1 MVTTALG
8 VSPDL
13 NDNGV
18 TPLTHRQVLA
28 AMYPSTGI
36 MTGLAV
42 TGRNDLTYNVSAG
55 VAVTSIG
62 VADGNTISYWE
73 GGVTPKVDAGDPTNP
88 RIDAVW
94 VRAHNLIEHNDA
106 DNFVVV
112 GVTQGTASANP
123 VAPTIPAGALL
134 LGTRRMPAN
143 ATNTSSATAVENGV
157 YAVPHGASLGML
169 GEYWWQADLVG
180 ADTLKKDY
188 YEMPVTITVP
198 TKRLV
203 RLRMVASLSAYNT
216 NWGDQ
221 SKRTEWAFCF
231 QLDGRDIDH
240 SGANFIAQG
249 SWETKEH
256 EFIAECPA
264 GTHTFRLRA
273 WRQNGERPWFH
284 YSDDQSVTGG
294 TGDLWVGRRFTIY
307 DAGVAVAGKTTIVR

>member
-1 MVTTALG
+1 
-8 VSPDL
+8 
-13 NDNGV
+13 
-18 TPLTHRQVLA
+18 
-28 AMYPSTGI
+28 

-240 SGANFIAQG
+240 SGANFIAQALGRRRSMNLSPSARRAPILSVSVHGAKTARGRG
-249 SWETKEH
+249 ST
-256 EFIAECPA
+256 IR
-264 GTHTFRLRA
+264 TIRVLRA
-273 WRQNGERPWFH
+273 VLETCGWDAVSRFMTLVSRW
-284 YSDDQSVTGG
+284 
-294 TGDLWVGRRFTIY
+294 LARR
-307 DAGVAVAGKTTIVR
+307 RL